1 MGLGAERVRLHAPM
15 TDAEGTRAGG
25 SDDGR
30 ATVAGDQDGTAL
42 AATFIG
48 RSLGD
53 FHVIREVG
61 RGSMGIVFEAEQREL
76 KRKVALKILPPSL
89 SVTETVIKRFL
100 REAQSVAKLSHDNI
114 VQIFDIGDQDGVFFY
129 AMQFVEGQSLDKV
142 LRQRKLTPKECATI
156 IAAAARA
163 VFFANEN
170 GIVHRDIKPGN
181 IILTYK
187 DKPVLTDFG
196 LARPEKGATL
206 TESGAL
212 VGTPI
217 YMSPE
222 QVRGDRAQIDR
233 RTDIYSLGVT
243 LYEMLAGRTPYEGT
257 STQEILRKIE
267 HDEPKPLRSVAPD
280 VPKPLAV
287 ITHKAIEKESGRRY
301 QTAIEFALDLER
313 YLAGEQIQ
321 ARPTKFATRI
331 MRRARRHKIIVGLGI
346 ALLLAVGVTLI
357 SMNRSRAAKRNEEA
371 ERGKAQQANVVR
383 ITTEGADLYR
393 NDKWLPALDKFAEL
407 TRSSTAPA
415 ELADAHVWRGKC
427 FYRLEN
433 LEQAL
438 AEFDAAITLDPKQ
451 PSARQWSAI
460 ARCRYGNAREQDA
473 AIADLRAQP
482 QGDTSDAECFRE
494 ATRICVELAT
504 DAPTQR
510 RREEMI
516 AIAQARVTEL
526 LKNQDDDEAWVL
538 QGLLYEIE
546 GATDPT
552 MTKMARACWEKAKQI
567 NKQNPRAWALLN
579 RGDEAAATQPVANG
593 SDAPRSAVG
602 VPTWWGA
609 LAAQGVGWASRKLPA
624 STDLWNG
631 AVGALGFGSRGAGGA
646 GGAPPVGAPEIAAV
660 EQLMAEANKSWDE
673 GDRATAAALYRR
685 VLEKDDSIVEVHNRL
700 AETAL
705 DLGNVTEALSHVDSA
720 RRLAPTNLRTLT
732 VAMRAYTVVGDRA
745 KMQEVVAIV
754 VHEHPAVLNVPT
766 IREVLAPFLPELTQ
780 PAQPGQLPPDDTKPA
795 GGG

>member
-1 MGLGAERVRLHAPM
+1 MRGANRVLLHAPM
-15 TDAEGTRAGG
+15 TDADGTRAGQSG
-25 SDDGR
+25 DGR
-30 ATVAGDQDGTAL
+30 ATVAGDTDGIAL
-42 AATFIG
+42 ASNFLG
-48 RSLGD
+48 KMLGD

-129 AMQFVEGQSLDKV
+129 AMQFVEGRSLDRV
-142 LRQRKLTPKECATI
+142 LRDRKLTPKECATI

-163 VFFANEN
+163 VFFANES

-222 QVRGDRAQIDR
+222 QVRGDRSQIDR

-267 HDEPKPLRSVAPD
+267 HEEPKPIRNVKQD

-287 ITHKAIEKESGRRY
+287 IVHKAIEKEMSRRY

-313 YLAGEQIQ
+313 FLAGEQIQ

-331 MRRARRHKIIVGLGI
+331 LRRARRHKVIVGLGCALVI
-346 ALLLAVGVTLI
+346 ALGVTLFAI
-357 SMNRSRAAKRNEEA
+357 SRGRAATRKE
-371 ERGKAQQANVVR
+371 KDANIVR
-383 ITTEGADLYR
+383 ISTRGVDEYSK
-393 NDKWLPALDKFAEL
+393 DKHTLALATFEELLELVRASPAQA
-407 TRSSTAPA
+407 
-415 ELADAHVWRGKC
+415 ADAQVWRGKC

-433 LEQAL
+433 LDDAL
-438 AEFDAAITLDPKQ
+438 AAFELAAKLDPTH
-451 PSARQWSAI
+451 PSARQWSVI
-460 ARCRYGNAREQDA
+460 ARFRFGDGRQIES
-473 AIADLRAQP
+473 AIADMQSMP
-482 QGDTSDAECFRE
+482 FDDMSDVECFRE
-494 ATRICVELAT
+494 TTRMYIEGAS
-504 DAPTQR
+504 DAPSQR
-510 RREEMI
+510 RREQLLE
-516 AIAQARVTEL
+516 IAQKRVSTL
-526 LKNQDDDEAWVL
+526 LAKDEGDDEAWVL

-552 MTKMARACWEKAKQI
+552 MKNAARAAWEKATKL
-567 NKQNPRAWALLN
+567 NKQNPRAWALLQA
-579 RGDEAAATQPVANG
+579 REAPASAPAADPG
-593 SDAPRSAVG
+593 SGEAPRSAIG
-602 VPTWWGA
+602 APTWWGA
-609 LAAQGVGWASRKLPA
+609 LATQGVSWASKKMPSSDEMWDGTMKALRLSGGVASSTTPPA
-624 STDLWNG
+624 IPTD
-631 AVGALGFGSRGAGGA
+631 V
-646 GGAPPVGAPEIAAV
+646 AAV
-660 EQLMAEANKSWDE
+660 EQLMSEANRAWDE
-673 GDRATAAALYRR
+673 GDHATAAALYRR
-685 VLEKDDSIVEVHNRL
+685 VFEKDSTILEVSNRL
-700 AETAL
+700 AEYAL
-705 DLGNVTEALSHVDSA
+705 DIDNMPEALRFVEHA
-720 RRLAPTNLRTLT
+720 RVLAPTNLRTLT
-732 VAMRAYTVVGDRA
+732 VAMRAYTRVGDR
-745 KMQEVVAIV
+745 KNMQEVVKIV
-754 VHEHPAVLNVPT
+754 VNAHPAVMSVPG
-766 IREVLAPFLPELTQ
+766 IREALIPFLPQDETP
-780 PAQPGQLPPDDTKPA
+780 PAGEKPA
-795 GGG
+795 GGS